1 MIKQLKNTN
10 MKKYSILLLSSAVLF
25 LSSCLKDKEVD
36 NRVYGINGADEG
48 KIVELSDADGN
59 HGKTYAFNY
68 EDKALVVN
76 VVEVRLTSNDLP
88 KNDVTVTLTLANSAA
103 LVNDWNTA
111 NGTSFVNMPGSL
123 YTIPSL
129 TVTIPAGQRSANL
142 VLNTNAINYD
152 PSTTYALGFKI
163 ASISDAS
170 FTASGNFNYIVAT
183 FGAKN
188 QYDGRY
194 RLDFCF
200 YHPGISPGYGC
211 ASTEIEMHTISGNT
225 CKMYFPV
232 FGGYYGPILN
242 GAALSAFASQEPAF
256 TVLPGTNKVN
266 VYNSFAGAVTFYTT
280 ITAASGYDTRYEP
293 SEKKFYIKY
302 GYNYDPGPTFSPA
315 NNREWTQTMTYLG
328 PR

>member
-1 MIKQLKNTN
+1 MIKQLKNTH

-88 KNDVTVTLTLANSAA
+88 KNDVTVTLTLAHSAA
-103 LVNDWNTA
+103 LVNDWNAA

-194 RLDFCF
+194 RIDFCF
-200 YHPGISPGYGC
+200 YHPGISPVYGC

-242 GAALSAFASQEPAF
+242 GAALSAFGSQEPAF

-280 ITAASGYDTRYEP
+280 YTAASGYDSRYEP
-293 SEKKFYIKY
+293 SEKKFYVKY
-302 GYNYDPGPTFSPA
+302 GYNLLPGPTFDPA
-315 NNREWTQTMTYLG
+315 NTREWTETISFLG
-328 PR
+328 P